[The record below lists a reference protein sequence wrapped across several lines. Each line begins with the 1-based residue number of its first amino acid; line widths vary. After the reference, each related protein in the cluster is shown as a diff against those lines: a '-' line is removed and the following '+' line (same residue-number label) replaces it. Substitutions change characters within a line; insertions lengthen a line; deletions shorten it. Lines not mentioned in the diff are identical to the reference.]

1 VLPAGEDV
9 IRTGFIYDP
18 STVTPVGES
27 AMLTT
32 GTAFD
37 NAREPFAQVFR
48 PAGSGPDASS
58 FAVIVN
64 HFKSKGSGTPDPFG
78 QGNANA
84 DRVAQAQALADF
96 ADEFSASRGVEAV
109 FLTGDINSYS
119 QEDPMQV
126 LYGEGYVKLDSDT
139 PDEYS
144 YSFDGQSGSL
154 DHVLANPAAAAMVE
168 GVDIWEIN
176 ANETVFN
183 QYSRFNY
190 NVTNLYSPA
199 PFSASDHNPEV
210 VGINAVPD
218 LPASQIVATHT
229 PHKVRA
235 GKTRPHL
242 RMAVSSDGLPATG
255 TVEVVV
261 PGTVDGTVTLDAELT
276 DGMAMLHL
284 PAFASPGTYTLSIA
298 YSGSDEV
305 AGSSRDYVIE
315 VVAPH

>member
-1 VLPAGEDV
+1 
-9 IRTGFIYDP
+9 
-18 STVTPVGES
+18 
-27 AMLTT
+27 MLTT

-48 PAGSGPDASS
+48 PAGSGPDATA

-96 ADEFSASRGVEAV
+96 ADEFAASRGVEAV

-190 NVTNLYSPA
+190 NVTNLYSPT

-229 PHKVRA
+229 PHKVQA

-242 RMAVSSDGLPATG
+242 RVTVSSDGLPATG

-261 PGTVDGTVTLDAELT
+261 PGTVEGSVTLDAELT

-284 PAFASPGTYTLSIA
+284 PAFASPGSHTLSIT

-315 VVAPH
+315 VVARH